1 MLPAPRWGASSS
13 KGHRYADKYLQCETE
28 EGVIHFVLG
37 ESVKSV
43 EVRCEL
49 GPEGYGGLMGKTRK
63 DQ

>member
-1 MLPAPRWGASSS
+1 MHHQARATDTQTNTYNV
-13 KGHRYADKYLQCETE
+13 KQ